1 MGGSGSSSGKGG
13 GGGKASAASN
23 AARSVSEIRDQYF
36 SQGKRYSIGNSTRDQ
51 SVREFVK
58 GAKPGD
64 SIQVTDIPSGESDFM
79 RLGQDRVWRSSLGP
93 QGTISNTSNT
103 VRGVA
108 QSFGGENTRIRY
120 IRRRTH

>member
-13 GGGKASAASN
+13 GGGASSAT
-23 AARSVSEIRDQYF
+23 ARSVSEIREQYF
-36 SQGKRYSIGNSTRDQ
+36 SQGKRYSIGNSTKDQ

-64 SIQVTDIPSGESDFM
+64 SIRVTDIPSGESDFM

-93 QGTISNTSNT
+93 QGTISNTPNT
-103 VRGVA
+103 ARGVA

-120 IRRRTH
+120 IRRRTR

>member
-13 GGGKASAASN
+13 GGGAGASSTT
-23 AARSVSEIRDQYF
+23 ARSVSEIRDQYF

-64 SIQVTDIPSGESDFM
+64 SIQVTDIPSGEVDFM

-93 QGTISNTSNT
+93 QGTISNTPNT
-103 VRGVA
+103 ARGVA

-120 IRRRTH
+120 IRRRNR

>member
-1 MGGSGSSSGKGG
+1 MGGSGSSSGRSGG
-13 GGGKASAASN
+13 AGGASSTTT
-23 AARSVSEIRDQYF
+23 RSVSEIREQYF
-36 SQGKRYSIGNSTRDQ
+36 SQGKRYSIGNSTKDQ

-64 SIQVTDIPSGESDFM
+64 SIRVTDIPSGETDFM

-93 QGTISNTSNT
+93 QGTISNTPNT
-103 VRGVA
+103 ARGVA

-120 IRRRTH
+120 IRRRTR

>member
-13 GGGKASAASN
+13 GGGASSAT
-23 AARSVSEIRDQYF
+23 ARSVSEIREQYF
-36 SQGKRYSIGNSTRDQ
+36 SQGKRYSIGNSTKDQ

-64 SIQVTDIPSGESDFM
+64 SIRVTDIPSGESDFM

-93 QGTISNTSNT
+93 QGAISNTPNT
-103 VRGVA
+103 ARGVA

-120 IRRRTH
+120 IRRRTR